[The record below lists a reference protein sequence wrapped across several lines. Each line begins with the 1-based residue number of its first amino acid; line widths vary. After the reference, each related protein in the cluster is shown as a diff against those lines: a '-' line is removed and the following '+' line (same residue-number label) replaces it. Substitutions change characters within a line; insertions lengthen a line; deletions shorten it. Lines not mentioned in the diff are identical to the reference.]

1 MERFKATVKE
11 ITYNGDGTA
20 NLVFAVSAPDC
31 KAVKGFIEKTE
42 NSRKNGDLA
51 AKQSFELKIAK
62 WREKRSEDANAYMWQ
77 LLDKIAVA
85 LSVDKTVDKTTRKV
99 DKTVDRTVY
108 TSLDIYRRA
117 IREVGVFKDVK
128 VDNNAANTLRYSWGL
143 NGKGYLSELIEKGEE
158 FSLIR
163 LYYGSSCYNTK
174 QMSRLIDWAVE
185 EADALSIETRTPEE
199 IAQLKSLWEVQ
210 QVG

>member
-1 MERFKATVKE
+1 MERVKATVKE

-20 NLVFAVSAPDC
+20 NLIFAVSAPDC
-31 KAVKGFIEKTE
+31 KAVEGFIEKTE
-42 NSRKNGDLA
+42 KSGKNADFA
-51 AKQSFELKIAK
+51 VKQAFELKIAK

-77 LLDKIAVA
+77 LLEKIAIA
-85 LSVDKTVDKTTRKV
+85 LSVNKTI
-99 DKTVDRTVY
+99 Y

-128 VDNNAANTLRYSWGL
+128 VDNNAANTVRYAWGL
-143 NGKGYLSELIEKGEE
+143 NGKGYLSELIERGKEY
-158 FSLIR
+158 SQIR
-163 LYYGSSCYNTK
+163 LYYGSSSYNTK
-174 QMSRLIDWAVE
+174 QMSRLIDWVVQ
-185 EADALSIETRTPEE
+185 EADTLAIETRTPEE

>member
-42 NSRKNGDLA
+42 NSRKNGDFA

-77 LLDKIAVA
+77 LLEKIAVA
-85 LSVDKTVDKTTRKV
+85 LSVD
-99 DKTVDRTVY
+99 RTIY

-128 VDNNAANTLRYSWGL
+128 VDNNAANTLRYSWSL
-143 NGKGYLSELIEKGEE
+143 NGKGYLSDLIEKGEE
-158 FSLIR
+158 FSAIR

-174 QMSRLIDWAVE
+174 QMSRLIDWVVE
-185 EADALSIETRTPEE
+185 EADALGIETRTPEE